1 MVSKASEDL
10 PEPERPVNTT
20 RRSRGISRSMFLR
33 LCSRAPRMA
42 ITRAPSVDTCRR
54 LWSKRSFM
62 RSVGARGRDHICEA
76 KAVTSARARSP
87 ALRARTPMG
96 ERSKNG
102 GHSPVREGARPR
114 FQTAVDNVARSPNV
128 PLRPGAGRRQ
138 PKFLLEHLHL
148 PAFGVRT
155 NSEHWP

>member
-42 ITRAPSVDTCRR
+42 ITRAPSIDTRRR

-62 RSVGARGRDHICEA
+62 RSVGAII
-76 KAVTSARARSP
+76 SARPRRSHQRGQEP
-87 ALRARTPMG
+87 SFTRTDPG
-96 ERSKNG
+96 AGNV
-102 GHSPVREGARPR
+102 VRTGAIRQCVKWQGPR
-114 FQTAVDNVARSPNV
+114 FQTAVDNVARSPNLR
-128 PLRPGAGRRQ
+128 LRPGTGRRQ

-148 PAFGVRT
+148 PAFGART
-155 NSEHWP
+155 NREH